1 MKVLMLSQAEVTALL
16 DLDRLLDALE
26 EGFRAVSSGKVEV
39 PGRTAVTTEH
49 DGWLGTMPGY
59 GAGLGLGVKLVSVFP
74 HNDAAGLPSHQA
86 LIALF
91 DPANGSPL
99 AVMDGTRITA
109 IRTAGAA
116 AVSTRHLARKDS
128 RVLAIIGAG
137 VQGGAHLEIF
147 PRVRDFQEIRIAS
160 RTIDSARKL
169 AALNPKAHAVESFE
183 QAARGAD
190 VIAMCTHSSTPVVRS
205 EWVAPGTHVTSV
217 GYSAPHGELDREL
230 ADRANLFVESRGRVQ
245 LAAGRLHGARRHG
258 PAQGERGGRGFA
270 GQAARTGLR
279 RRDHRL
285 QVDGPRGR
293 GPGRVRPGLSEGE
306 SQGGRIVGR
315 ALAASGANR
324 RLHAPERNSRGIASF
339 CMQVVVD
346 SGHASMVRRTAAT
359 TRSRVG
365 R

>member
-1 MKVLMLSQAEVTALL
+1 MLSQAEVTALL

-26 EGFRAVSSGKVEV
+26 AGFRAVSSGKVEV

-91 DPANGSPL
+91 DPATGSPV

-137 VQGGAHLEIF
+137 VQGHAHLEIF

-160 RTIDSARKL
+160 RAIDSARKL

-183 QAARGAD
+183 EAARGAD
-190 VIAMCTHSSTPVVRS
+190 VIAMCTHSSTPVVKR
-205 EWVAPGTHVTSV
+205 EWVGRGTHVTSV
-217 GYSAPHGELDREL
+217 GYSAPHGELDRAL
-230 ADRANLFVESRGRVQ
+230 ADAANLFVESRAAAFSAPPAGCME
-245 LAAGRLHGARRHG
+245 LAGMDPEKASEM
-258 PAQGERGGRGFA
+258 GEVLLGKRPGRGSDDEITVYKSMGHA
-270 GQAARTGLR
+270 VEDL
-279 RRDHRL
+279 
-285 QVDGPRGR
+285 V
-293 GPGRVRPGLSEGE
+293 
-306 SQGGRIVGR
+306 
-315 ALAASGANR
+315 ASGLVYREAK
-324 RLHAPERNSRGIASF
+324 ARGAGST
-339 CMQVVVD
+339 VEL
-346 SGHASMVRRTAAT
+346 
-359 TRSRVG
+359 
-365 R
+365 

>member
-1 MKVLMLSQAEVTALL
+1 MLSQADVTVLL

-26 EGFRAVSSGKVEV
+26 DGFRAVSSGKVEV
-39 PGRTAVTTEH
+39 PARTAVTTEH

-59 GAGLGLGVKLVSVFP
+59 GPGLGLGVKLVSVFP

-91 DPANGSPL
+91 DPATGSPV

-190 VIAMCTHSSTPVVRS
+190 VIAMCTHSSTPVVKR
-205 EWVAPGTHVTSV
+205 EWVGPGTHVTSV
-217 GYSAPHGELDREL
+217 GYSAPQGELDREL
-230 ADRANLFVESRGRVQ
+230 AAAANLFVESRAAAFSAPPAGCME
-245 LAAGRLHGARRHG
+245 LAGMDPEKASEM
-258 PAQGERGGRGFA
+258 GEVLLGKRPGRGSDDEITVYKSMGHA
-270 GQAARTGLR
+270 VE
-279 RRDHRL
+279 D
-285 QVDGPRGR
+285 
-293 GPGRVRPGLSEGE
+293 
-306 SQGGRIVGR
+306 
-315 ALAASGANR
+315 LAASGLVYREAK
-324 RLHAPERNSRGIASF
+324 ARGAGSS
-339 CMQVVVD
+339 VEL
-346 SGHASMVRRTAAT
+346 
-359 TRSRVG
+359 
-365 R
+365 

>member
-1 MKVLMLSQAEVTALL
+1 MLSQAEVTALL

-59 GAGLGLGVKLVSVFP
+59 GAGLGLGVKLVSVLP

-91 DPANGSPL
+91 DPATGSPV

-137 VQGGAHLEIF
+137 VQGHAHLEIF

-160 RTIDSARKL
+160 RAIDSARKL

-183 QAARGAD
+183 EAARGAD
-190 VIAMCTHSSTPVVRS
+190 VIAMCTHSSTPVVKR
-205 EWVAPGTHVTSV
+205 EWVGRGTHVTSV
-217 GYSAPHGELDREL
+217 GYSAPHGELDRAL
-230 ADRANLFVESRGRVQ
+230 ADAANLFVESRAAAFSAPPAGCME
-245 LAAGRLHGARRHG
+245 LAGMDPEKASEM
-258 PAQGERGGRGFA
+258 GEVLLGKRPGRGSDDEITVYKSMGHA
-270 GQAARTGLR
+270 VE
-279 RRDHRL
+279 D
-285 QVDGPRGR
+285 
-293 GPGRVRPGLSEGE
+293 
-306 SQGGRIVGR
+306 
-315 ALAASGANR
+315 LAASGLVYREAK
-324 RLHAPERNSRGIASF
+324 ARGAGSS
-339 CMQVVVD
+339 VEL
-346 SGHASMVRRTAAT
+346 
-359 TRSRVG
+359 
-365 R
+365 